1 MRVLSESA
9 RADVSIEDS
18 GLAGKDLS
26 DGITPGESDPYSRSL
41 SNPFRLILLR
51 TLFSLSH
58 ATARSKPCVFSRLRT
73 LCRHNG
79 GSMGM
84 TYQNPIALL
93 LPLPSRCGRVSP
105 LRRPI
110 ADAFPALHRSLATGH
125 RSLPLLGSLECTL
138 TRPLL
143 ATHLESDSCAFPGE
157 GGSIGTSSQ
166 KLLSTCFSVC
176 PLAGPRP
183 SALFKPP
190 ISNLEPPEPIV
201 RRA

>member
-79 GSMGM
+79 RVGGYDPVENSH
-84 TYQNPIALL
+84 
-93 LPLPSRCGRVSP
+93 VSP
-105 LRRPI
+105 ANYQLSTV
-110 ADAFPALHRSLATGH
+110 DFPA
-125 RSLPLLGSLECTL
+125 
-138 TRPLL
+138 
-143 ATHLESDSCAFPGE
+143 
-157 GGSIGTSSQ
+157 I
-166 KLLSTCFSVC
+166 
-176 PLAGPRP
+176 PLAAMSGFPVPHQLSR
-183 SALFKPP
+183 LQ
-190 ISNLEPPEPIV
+190 